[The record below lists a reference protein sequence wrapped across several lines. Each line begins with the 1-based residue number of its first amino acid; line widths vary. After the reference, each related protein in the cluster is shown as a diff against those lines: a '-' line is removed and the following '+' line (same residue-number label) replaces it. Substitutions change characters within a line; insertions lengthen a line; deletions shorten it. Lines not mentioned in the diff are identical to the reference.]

1 MQVSPFD
8 KLSLLLA
15 HHSSKYLKH
24 KTSKSFQLADF
35 FFLARKQSPSVALE
49 FCLLLSCLLIDGLE
63 RDEKQQQEAAAGR
76 KHDI

>member
-35 FFLARKQSPSVALE
+35 FFKLGKQSPVALE

-63 RDEKQQQEAAAGR
+63 GDEKQQQEAAARR